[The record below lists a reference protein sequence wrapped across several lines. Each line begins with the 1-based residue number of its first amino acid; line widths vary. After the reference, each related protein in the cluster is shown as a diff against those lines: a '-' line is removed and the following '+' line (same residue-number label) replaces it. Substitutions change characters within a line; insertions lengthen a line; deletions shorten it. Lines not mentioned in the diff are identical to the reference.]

1 MQFTKGHLY
10 FTLSV
15 ILGSFRP
22 LFYKRFKDY
31 FFMTVYLSLLSMY
44 CGGIG
49 VMYYKLKKGEKLQ
62 DKMIETLKPENL
74 LNSIL
79 SEVRFIL
86 KQFAVI
92 SLPLT
97 ISIPMS
103 NLWMVS
109 SAYFGK
115 VINNEIP
122 SMKQIISIAVLIIG
136 AIVLNLNK
144 LIESSNNKGSKTSKN
159 YYRGI
164 TSLLFSTILGGYIY
178 SIFKKISTKSKDSG
192 FTMAIESG
200 GSLIIGTFL
209 LIYDR
214 LFCKKI
220 NMPTMMNIFKMFLAL
235 TFLFNIDIIFQFEGL
250 SRIKQ
255 LDTIFLSQIGTL
267 IPVMVGFLYYGEKIN
282 VYKIIGLLTIVA
294 GVVYGSL

>member
-1 MQFTKGHLY
+1 MKFTKGHFY
-10 FTLSV
+10 FTMSV
-15 ILGSFRP
+15 ILASFRP
-22 LFYKRFKDY
+22 LFYKKFKDY

-44 CGGIG
+44 CGGVA
-49 VMYYKLKKGEKLQ
+49 VMYYNLKKGEKLQ
-62 DKMIETLKPENL
+62 DKVIETLKPANL

-79 SEVRFIL
+79 SELRFIL

-97 ISIPMS
+97 ISIPMN

-115 VINNEIP
+115 VINDEVP
-122 SMKQIISIAVLIIG
+122 SIKQMISIAVLIIG

-144 LIESSNNKGSKTSKN
+144 LVESSTNKGSKASKS

-164 TSLLFSTILGGYIY
+164 ASLLVSTILGGYIY
-178 SIFKKISTKSKDSG
+178 SIFKKISTESQDSG

-200 GSLIIGTFL
+200 GSLIIATFL

-214 LFCKKI
+214 LFCNKI
-220 NMPTMMNIFKMFLAL
+220 NMPTMMNIIKMFLAL
-235 TFLFNIDIIFQFEGL
+235 TFLFNIDIILQFEGL
-250 SRIKQ
+250 SKIKQ

-267 IPVMVGFLYYGEKIN
+267 IPVMVGFLYYGEKITA
-282 VYKIIGLLTIVA
+282 YKIIGLVTIIA
-294 GVVYGSL
+294 GVLYGSL